1 MRALAA
7 PGYGP
12 LETLRAIDAPLPE
25 PRRGELRVRV
35 ACSALNPADYK
46 VVLGTMKFL
55 HARNTPLVV
64 GYDFSG
70 TVDAVGPSTSAFS
83 VGDEVFGFLPY
94 GPGNTRGAF
103 AEMLIARHDEVA
115 RKPASVSHAQAAA
128 AATTG
133 LTAIQALRDLGRLAR
148 GGRVAITGA
157 SGGVGSIA
165 VPIAK
170 RLGAT
175 VLAVGSGKGLELA
188 QRLGADEVWD
198 RTKGGVPVGRARHDL
213 DVVFDAAASYRWG
226 QWRPAIKAGGAF
238 VTTLPTLGFVV
249 DKLGSLFSRTRVHVV
264 MVKSRPAD
272 LALLGGWL
280 VEGLEVPLASTVPV
294 RGVAAALARLE
305 QGSAGGRVAVEVA
318 GGF

>member
-12 LETLRAIDAPLPE
+12 LETLRAIEAPLPV

-35 ACSALNPADYK
+35 VASALNPADYK

-55 HARNTPLVV
+55 HARSKPLVV

-70 TVDAVGPSTSAFS
+70 TVDALGPDTAGWSL
-83 VGDEVFGFLPY
+83 GDEVFGFLPY
-94 GPGNTRGAF
+94 GPGNSRGAF

-115 RKPASVSHAQAAA
+115 RKPASVSHERAAA

-133 LTAIQALRDLGRLAR
+133 VTAIQSMRDLGRLGR
-148 GGRVAITGA
+148 GGRVAITGV

-165 VPIAK
+165 VPVAK

-175 VLAVGSGKGLELA
+175 VFAVGSGKGLELA
-188 QRLGADEVWD
+188 RRLGADETWD
-198 RTKGGVPVGRARHDL
+198 RTKGAVPPRRADHEL

-226 QWRPAIKAGGAF
+226 HWRPALKAGGAF
-238 VTTLPTLGFVV
+238 VTTLPTFGFVV

-272 LALLGGWL
+272 LALLGRWL
-280 VEGLEVPLASTVPV
+280 EEGLEVPIASTVPV
-294 RGVAAALARLE
+294 RGVAAALAKLE
-305 QGSAGGRVAVEVA
+305 QGAAGGRVAVEVA